1 MHIQLRLKQF
11 KVQHQLEEE
20 KRNNEALLSSTMPKL
35 VAQELLEKG
44 RYSARHI
51 TSCTVLFSDFV
62 GFTRLAS
69 RVSPSELVHGLDQA
83 FTHFDDISDRHGLE
97 RIKTMGDA
105 YMCAGGVFSDGPA
118 DLVRSVLAALEML
131 DAVERDALAGPDG
144 TPWRMRIG
152 LHVGPVI
159 AGVVGRSNFAFD
171 LWGDA
176 VNVASRLE
184 SHAQPGTINVM
195 TDTYGM
201 VQQFFLGT
209 DRGMISVRGKGPMN
223 MTEIT
228 RLRPRYSFDD
238 SGRLPNELFFTDL
251 DAWLKD
257 QGTLGPSRFY
267 RRRRTRA

>member
-1 MHIQLRLKQF
+1 
-11 KVQHQLEEE
+11 
-20 KRNNEALLSSTMPKL
+20 MPKL

-97 RIKTMGDA
+97 RIRPWEMRI
-105 YMCAGGVFSDGPA
+105 CAGGVFSDGPA
-118 DLVRSVLAALEML
+118 HLVRSVLAALEML

-209 DRGMISVRGKGPMN
+209 DRGISCAAKAP
-223 MTEIT
+223 
-228 RLRPRYSFDD
+228 
-238 SGRLPNELFFTDL
+238 
-251 DAWLKD
+251 
-257 QGTLGPSRFY
+257 
-267 RRRRTRA
+267 